1 MDKKY
6 KDVHGK
12 AVKWKNTRYGVKYF
26 RRQLALRLRVA
37 GICSTAITQI
47 QTIQAQPAKT
57 RLNKI
62 NKAMAIAKVILE
74 SNVQNLKLIRGV

>member
-12 AVKWKNTRYGVKYF
+12 AAKWKNTRYGVKYF

-37 GICSTAITQI
+37 GICSTAINQI
-47 QTIQAQPAKT
+47 QMIHAQPAKT
-57 RLNKI
+57 KRKRI
-62 NKAMAIAKVILE
+62 GKAMAIAKVILE